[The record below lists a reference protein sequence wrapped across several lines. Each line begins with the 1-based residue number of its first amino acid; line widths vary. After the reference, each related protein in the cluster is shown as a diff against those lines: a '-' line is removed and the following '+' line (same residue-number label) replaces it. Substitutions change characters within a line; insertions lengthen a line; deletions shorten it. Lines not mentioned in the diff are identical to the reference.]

1 MSTPLQR
8 EGTQLDDLMR
18 EIYAEHGD
26 VHVNNVERV
35 RTGGVGGFFAREV
48 FRVTF
53 TPGTTYDAGNTLAQR
68 LAQTSDDDPI
78 LPPILTRNAPASGS
92 PAQAVNHQPG
102 STNQPPT
109 RGVESP
115 HFSAVME
122 SLHHAVGLTEPAGR
136 VLDDDSRFTPFHPGT
151 PPAQPGTA
159 NSAPTVSSAAPSPP
173 RLTDQGTIVP
183 PASAHDHHAAQRG
196 AWAAAYAPPT
206 SAPTPAAS
214 PTTPPAPTTLNGR
227 PAVTARAQ
235 ALPADEFLRIGI
247 PDTHVSAALTLA
259 GHTGVTRQR
268 DGTINVPT
276 LTMSTLLETVPT
288 APPPPYDNDAI
299 IAVVGPSHQ
308 CIHVAQELARD
319 LGLDDKDIATAG
331 RHESVVRFGPLVLT
345 AKSARDLRAHARVDE
360 TPVVVAVGIGN
371 DATDWYRAKKILEA
385 FDPDYTCAVALAD
398 QDIAGTRRWVE
409 EITQE
414 VSIDALHVWHMRQA
428 ATPGAI
434 LHLRIPVARIDGYPA
449 DSVVWGAALSQ
460 ALPPVLWDER
470 AVSG

>member
-18 EIYAEHGD
+18 EIYAEYGD

-68 LAQTSDDDPI
+68 LAQASDDDPI

-159 NSAPTVSSAAPSPP
+159 NSAPTVSSAAPAPP
-173 RLTDQGTIVP
+173 RLTDQGTIIP

-308 CIHVAQELARD
+308 CIRVAQELARD

-331 RHESVVRFGPLVLT
+331 RHESVVRFGPSYSPQNQPVTCVPTHASTKPRRCRSRNRQRRHRLVP
-345 AKSARDLRAHARVDE
+345 SQ
-360 TPVVVAVGIGN
+360 
-371 DATDWYRAKKILEA
+371 KILEA